1 VLFVVV
7 ALKSGHFREWSSG
20 TADASWG
27 AGGRMQNEAPYVVV
41 AGVDFSEASELA
53 VQRAFEIASEHS
65 QGEVHLVHVVQTYG
79 PQVAYEMPI
88 DASALAV
95 LSLNEARTRFRQ
107 YADDALARFS
117 AANPKKQLSRVVAHL
132 RFDAIAEEVAQLA
145 ADVDADLVVV
155 GTHGRKGLSR
165 LLLGSSAEAT
175 VRLAP
180 CPVLVA
186 RPKAVPA
193 ALPQI
198 EPPCPR
204 CVEARRDSRGAEQW
218 CEQHRARHGQRHT
231 YHQGDRVATD
241 LELPLVMRQ

>member
-1 VLFVVV
+1 METTARPYVIVV
-7 ALKSGHFREWSSG
+7 A
-20 TADASWG
+20 
-27 AGGRMQNEAPYVVV
+27 
-41 AGVDFSEASELA
+41 VDFSEASDLA
-53 VQRAFEIASEHS
+53 VQRAFEIAAD
-65 QGEVHLVHVVQTYG
+65 QPRAEVHLTHVVQTYG

-95 LSLNEARTRFRQ
+95 LSLNEARSRFRE
-107 YADDALARFS
+107 YADQALARYLEQ
-117 AANPKKQLSRVVAHL
+117 NPSKKFERVVAHL

-145 ADVDADLVVV
+145 ADLEADLVVV

-186 RPKAVPA
+186 RPKAVPQA
-193 ALPQI
+193 PPQI

-204 CVEARRDSRGAEQW
+204 CVEARLSSSGAEQW
-218 CEQHRARHGQRHT
+218 CEQHRERHGQRHT
-231 YHQGDRVATD
+231 YHQGDRVGTD
-241 LELPLVMRQ
+241 IEMPLVVRQ

>member
-1 VLFVVV
+1 MD
-7 ALKSGHFREWSSG
+7 
-20 TADASWG
+20 TAT
-27 AGGRMQNEAPYVVV
+27 RPYVIVV
-41 AGVDFSEASELA
+41 GVDFSDASELA
-53 VQRAFEIASEHS
+53 VQRAFEIAAEHAS
-65 QGEVHLVHVVQTYG
+65 SEVHLVHVVQTYG
-79 PQVAYEMPI
+79 PQVAYEMPV

-107 YADDALARFS
+107 YADQALARYLEK
-117 AANPKKQLSRVVAHL
+117 NPGKRFDRVIAHL

-145 ADVDADLVVV
+145 ADLEADLVVV

-186 RPKAVPA
+186 RPKAVPQA
-193 ALPQI
+193 PPQI

-204 CVEARRDSRGAEQW
+204 CVEARRASGGAEQW
-218 CEQHRARHGQRHT
+218 CEQHRERHGQRHI
-231 YHQGDRVATD
+231 YHQRDRVGTD
-241 LELPLVMRQ
+241 LEMPLIMRQ